1 MQVLTTTPFLPTGG
15 VRAHGSVRGRR
26 ACKCSPRRLFSP
38 QVACQHTDLSEGD
51 VVRILSRT
59 EELCKEV
66 RARRR
71 GSSAM
76 RCSLGGCMQALTTA
90 LTTAHHCSSLSPA
103 QVRAAARLLGDALLA
118 KKLDELLAA
127 IRRDLVVTPSLYTT
141 GGLAGW

>member
-15 VRAHGSVRGRR
+15 VPAHGSVRGRR
-26 ACKCSPRRLFSP
+26 GAHPLENRGAVQGGARAAARQLGDALLARRLH
-38 QVACQHTDLSEGD
+38 A
-51 VVRILSRT
+51 
-59 EELCKEV
+59 
-66 RARRR
+66 
-71 GSSAM
+71 SAHH
-76 RCSLGGCMQALTTA
+76 GAT

-141 GGLAGW
+141 GGVAGW